1 MSLKESAYHEEFISF
16 EEQIKEIRAQLEDA
30 KQRCDGCLKSTKE
43 KKLWLCGCCGDKILM
58 CVEEVKQ
65 KLHEVRKMLDLN

>member
-30 KQRCDGCLKSTKE
+30 KQRCDGC
-43 KKLWLCGCCGDKILM
+43 
-58 CVEEVKQ
+58 
-65 KLHEVRKMLDLN
+65 